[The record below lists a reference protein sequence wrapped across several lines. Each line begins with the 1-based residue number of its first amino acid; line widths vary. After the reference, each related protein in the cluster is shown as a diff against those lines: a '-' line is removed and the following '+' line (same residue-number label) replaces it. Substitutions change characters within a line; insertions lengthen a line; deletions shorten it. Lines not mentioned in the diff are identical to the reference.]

1 MVKQSDEESD
11 SMWAWQRR
19 TGSFKPPA
27 ANEGGRMKTV
37 SKLLLSL
44 CLLMGFGAAMVAHAQ
59 IDSDATIEANIP
71 YAFVVKDTQLPA
83 GKYTIRVADETNP
96 NMLEI
101 RSAKGHTAVFF
112 ETENKL
118 VNRTMRKSELVFDK
132 IGDKYFLSQVF
143 LKGDNSG
150 NQLPESKMA
159 RRLEDGGH
167 KAERHSVI
175 AYLKRLK

>member
-1 MVKQSDEESD
+1 
-11 SMWAWQRR
+11 
-19 TGSFKPPA
+19 
-27 ANEGGRMKTV
+27 MKTV

-83 GKYTIRVADETNP
+83 GKYTIKVADETNP
-96 NMLEI
+96 SMLEI
-101 RSAKGHTAVFF
+101 RSANGHTAVLF
-112 ETENKL
+112 ETENTL
-118 VNRTMRKSELVFDK
+118 VKRTMHKSELVFDK
-132 IGDKYFLSQVF
+132 VGDTYFLSQVF

>member
-1 MVKQSDEESD
+1 MVKQSDGESD

-27 ANEGGRMKTV
+27 INEGGRMKTV

-44 CLLMGFGAAMVAHAQ
+44 CLLMGFGAAMVANAQ

-71 YAFVVKDTQLPA
+71 YAFVVHDTQLPA
-83 GKYTIRVADETNP
+83 GKYMIKVADETDP
-96 NMLEI
+96 SVLEI
-101 RSAKGHTAVFF
+101 RSAKGHTAVLF
-112 ETENKL
+112 ETENTL

-132 IGDKYFLSQVF
+132 IGDTYFLSQVS
-143 LKGDNSG
+143 LKGDDSG
-150 NQLPESKMA
+150 NQLPMSKMA
-159 RRLEDGGH
+159 RRLEDGGQ